1 MKYIYFSITVV
12 LFEYGKLLA
21 AKLIVQ
27 SKVRTSAH
35 YDYIKIIDEWFLLG
49 QPPSH
54 AIVYLLSQT
63 IPCHRLIVLEV
74 KNHIQ

>member
-27 SKVRTSAH
+27 SKVRTPAH

-49 QPPSH
+49 
-54 AIVYLLSQT
+54 AIQKVTGLGG
-63 IPCHRLIVLEV
+63 RGV
-74 KNHIQ
+74 KQNSDKV